1 MEIPSVN
8 GQIISNLFF
17 LAFLTLV
24 NAFFSCTEMAVVSVN
39 KNRMGMLAEK
49 GNKKAKLILKLLEE
63 PTNFL
68 STIQVFFSCTEMA
81 VVSVNKNRMGMLAEK
96 GNKKAKLILKLL
108 EEPTN
113 FLSTI
118 QVAITLSGFFASA
131 SAATNFSFVVENWL
145 NPFNIPYT
153 KEISLVLVTVVLS
166 FFTLVF
172 GELVPKRVALQRAE
186 SIALFSVKI
195 VYLISK
201 IVLPFIKLLSFSTN
215 LVLKILGVNLENIE
229 EKVSEEE
236 IKSLIEVGQRHGVFN
251 ETEKEMITSVLS
263 FDNKIAREIMIPRK
277 NVYSINIDTPLTV
290 GQRHGV
296 FNETEKEMI
305 TSVLSF
311 DNKIAREIMIPRKNV
326 YSINIDTPLTNYLDE
341 LLEEKH
347 SRIPVYQ
354 GDKDNIVGILYLKD
368 FIVEARK
375 NGFENV
381 NISSIMKK
389 PYFVLENKNIDVLF
403 KEFQKRKIFMAIL
416 VDEYG
421 SFVGIV
427 TMEDI
432 IEEVMGNIQDVYDE
446 EDPLLEKLSEYT
458 YLVDG
463 FYSLN
468 DLNSKL
474 GLKIDNDEFDTI
486 SGFVIDLIGR
496 IPEENEKL
504 QVNYKNLSFQI
515 LSVKEKW
522 E

>member
-24 NAFFSCTEMAVVSVN
+24 NA
-39 KNRMGMLAEK
+39 
-49 GNKKAKLILKLLEE
+49 
-63 PTNFL
+63 
-68 STIQVFFSCTEMA
+68 FFSCTEMA

-277 NVYSINIDTPLTV
+277 NVYSINIDTPLT
-290 GQRHGV
+290 
-296 FNETEKEMI
+296 
-305 TSVLSF
+305 
-311 DNKIAREIMIPRKNV
+311 
-326 YSINIDTPLTNYLDE
+326 NYLDE

-368 FIVEARK
+368 FIVEAHK

-474 GLKIDNDEFDTI
+474 GLKIDNDEFDTV

-515 LSVKEKW
+515 LSVKEKCIDKIKMTISPDMV
-522 E
+522 EETSEEEL

>member
-24 NAFFSCTEMAVVSVN
+24 NA
-39 KNRMGMLAEK
+39 
-49 GNKKAKLILKLLEE
+49 
-63 PTNFL
+63 
-68 STIQVFFSCTEMA
+68 FFSCTEMA

-277 NVYSINIDTPLTV
+277 NVYSINIDTPLT
-290 GQRHGV
+290 
-296 FNETEKEMI
+296 
-305 TSVLSF
+305 
-311 DNKIAREIMIPRKNV
+311 
-326 YSINIDTPLTNYLDE
+326 NYLDE

-389 PYFVLENKNIDVLF
+389 PYFVLENKNIDILF

-474 GLKIDNDEFDTI
+474 GLKIDNDEFDTV

-515 LSVKEKW
+515 LSVKEKCIDKIKMTISP
-522 E
+522 EMVEETSEEEL

>member
-24 NAFFSCTEMAVVSVN
+24 NA
-39 KNRMGMLAEK
+39 
-49 GNKKAKLILKLLEE
+49 
-63 PTNFL
+63 
-68 STIQVFFSCTEMA
+68 FFSCTEMA

-277 NVYSINIDTPLTV
+277 NVYSINIDTPLT
-290 GQRHGV
+290 
-296 FNETEKEMI
+296 
-305 TSVLSF
+305 
-311 DNKIAREIMIPRKNV
+311 
-326 YSINIDTPLTNYLDE
+326 NYLDE
-341 LLEEKH
+341 ILEEKH

-468 DLNSKL
+468 DLNTKL
-474 GLKIDNDEFDTI
+474 GLKIDNDEFDTV

-515 LSVKEKW
+515 LSVKEKCIDKIKMTISP
-522 E
+522 EMVEETSEEEL

>member
-24 NAFFSCTEMAVVSVN
+24 NA
-39 KNRMGMLAEK
+39 
-49 GNKKAKLILKLLEE
+49 
-63 PTNFL
+63 
-68 STIQVFFSCTEMA
+68 FFSCTEMA

-277 NVYSINIDTPLTV
+277 NVYSINIDTPLT
-290 GQRHGV
+290 
-296 FNETEKEMI
+296 
-305 TSVLSF
+305 
-311 DNKIAREIMIPRKNV
+311 
-326 YSINIDTPLTNYLDE
+326 NYLDE

-421 SFVGIV
+421 SFIGIV

-474 GLKIDNDEFDTI
+474 GLKIDNDEFDTV

-515 LSVKEKW
+515 LSVKEKCIDKIKITISP
-522 E
+522 EMVEETSKEEL

>member
-24 NAFFSCTEMAVVSVN
+24 NA
-39 KNRMGMLAEK
+39 
-49 GNKKAKLILKLLEE
+49 
-63 PTNFL
+63 
-68 STIQVFFSCTEMA
+68 FFSCTEMA

-277 NVYSINIDTPLTV
+277 NVYSINIDTPLT
-290 GQRHGV
+290 
-296 FNETEKEMI
+296 
-305 TSVLSF
+305 
-311 DNKIAREIMIPRKNV
+311 
-326 YSINIDTPLTNYLDE
+326 NYLDE

-421 SFVGIV
+421 SFIGIV

-468 DLNSKL
+468 DLNTKL
-474 GLKIDNDEFDTI
+474 GLKIDNDEFDTV

-515 LSVKEKW
+515 LSVKEKCIDKIKITISP
-522 E
+522 EMVEETSEEEL

>member
-8 GQIISNLFF
+8 RQIISNLFF

-24 NAFFSCTEMAVVSVN
+24 NA
-39 KNRMGMLAEK
+39 
-49 GNKKAKLILKLLEE
+49 
-63 PTNFL
+63 
-68 STIQVFFSCTEMA
+68 FFSCTEMA

-277 NVYSINIDTPLTV
+277 NVYSINIDTPLT
-290 GQRHGV
+290 
-296 FNETEKEMI
+296 
-305 TSVLSF
+305 
-311 DNKIAREIMIPRKNV
+311 
-326 YSINIDTPLTNYLDE
+326 NYLDE

-368 FIVEARK
+368 FIVEAHK

-468 DLNSKL
+468 DLNTKL

-515 LSVKEKW
+515 LSVKEKCIDKIKITISP
-522 E
+522 EMVEETSEEEL

>member
-17 LAFLTLV
+17 LAFLTLA
-24 NAFFSCTEMAVVSVN
+24 NA
-39 KNRMGMLAEK
+39 
-49 GNKKAKLILKLLEE
+49 
-63 PTNFL
+63 
-68 STIQVFFSCTEMA
+68 FFSCTEMA

-277 NVYSINIDTPLTV
+277 NVYSINIDTPLT
-290 GQRHGV
+290 
-296 FNETEKEMI
+296 
-305 TSVLSF
+305 
-311 DNKIAREIMIPRKNV
+311 
-326 YSINIDTPLTNYLDE
+326 NYLDE

-468 DLNSKL
+468 DLNTKL

-515 LSVKEKW
+515 LSVKEKCIDKIKITISP
-522 E
+522 EMVEETSEEEL

>member
-24 NAFFSCTEMAVVSVN
+24 NA
-39 KNRMGMLAEK
+39 
-49 GNKKAKLILKLLEE
+49 
-63 PTNFL
+63 
-68 STIQVFFSCTEMA
+68 FFSCTEMA

-277 NVYSINIDTPLTV
+277 NVYSINIDTPLT
-290 GQRHGV
+290 
-296 FNETEKEMI
+296 
-305 TSVLSF
+305 
-311 DNKIAREIMIPRKNV
+311 
-326 YSINIDTPLTNYLDE
+326 NYLDE

-474 GLKIDNDEFDTI
+474 GLKIDNDEFDTV

-515 LSVKEKW
+515 LSVKEKCIDKIKITISP
-522 E
+522 EIVEETSEEES

>member
-68 STIQVFFSCTEMA
+68 STIQV
-81 VVSVNKNRMGMLAEK
+81 
-96 GNKKAKLILKLL
+96 
-108 EEPTN
+108 
-113 FLSTI
+113 
-118 QVAITLSGFFASA
+118 AITLSGFFASA

-145 NPFNIPYT
+145 DPLNISYT
-153 KEISLVLVTVVLS
+153 KEISLVLVTIVLS

-195 VYLISK
+195 VYIISK

-236 IKSLIEVGQRHGVFN
+236 IKSLIE
-251 ETEKEMITSVLS
+251 
-263 FDNKIAREIMIPRK
+263 
-277 NVYSINIDTPLTV
+277 V

-421 SFVGIV
+421 SFIGIV

-515 LSVKEKW
+515 LSVKEKCIDKIKITISP
-522 E
+522 EMVEETSEEEL

>member
-24 NAFFSCTEMAVVSVN
+24 NA
-39 KNRMGMLAEK
+39 
-49 GNKKAKLILKLLEE
+49 
-63 PTNFL
+63 
-68 STIQVFFSCTEMA
+68 FFSCTEMA

-277 NVYSINIDTPLTV
+277 NVYSINIDTPLT
-290 GQRHGV
+290 
-296 FNETEKEMI
+296 
-305 TSVLSF
+305 
-311 DNKIAREIMIPRKNV
+311 
-326 YSINIDTPLTNYLDE
+326 NYLDE

-421 SFVGIV
+421 SFIGIV

-468 DLNSKL
+468 DLNTKL

-515 LSVKEKW
+515 LSVKEKCIDKIKMTISP
-522 E
+522 EMVEETSDEEL

>member
-24 NAFFSCTEMAVVSVN
+24 NA
-39 KNRMGMLAEK
+39 
-49 GNKKAKLILKLLEE
+49 
-63 PTNFL
+63 
-68 STIQVFFSCTEMA
+68 FFSCTEMA

-277 NVYSINIDTPLTV
+277 NVYSINIDTPLT
-290 GQRHGV
+290 
-296 FNETEKEMI
+296 
-305 TSVLSF
+305 
-311 DNKIAREIMIPRKNV
+311 
-326 YSINIDTPLTNYLDE
+326 NYLDE

-468 DLNSKL
+468 DLNTKL

-515 LSVKEKW
+515 LSVKEKCIDKIKITISP
-522 E
+522 EMVEETSEEEL

>member
-24 NAFFSCTEMAVVSVN
+24 NA
-39 KNRMGMLAEK
+39 
-49 GNKKAKLILKLLEE
+49 
-63 PTNFL
+63 
-68 STIQVFFSCTEMA
+68 FFSCTEMA

-277 NVYSINIDTPLTV
+277 NVYSINIDTPLT
-290 GQRHGV
+290 
-296 FNETEKEMI
+296 
-305 TSVLSF
+305 
-311 DNKIAREIMIPRKNV
+311 
-326 YSINIDTPLTNYLDE
+326 NYLDE
-341 LLEEKH
+341 ILEEKH

-368 FIVEARK
+368 FILEARK

-474 GLKIDNDEFDTI
+474 GLKIDNDDFDTV

-515 LSVKEKW
+515 LSVKEKCIDKIKMTISP
-522 E
+522 EMVEETSEEEL

>member
-17 LAFLTLV
+17 LGFLTLV

-49 GNKKAKLILKLLEE
+49 GNKKAKLI
-63 PTNFL
+63 
-68 STIQVFFSCTEMA
+68 S
-81 VVSVNKNRMGMLAEK
+81 
-96 GNKKAKLILKLL
+96 KLL

-131 SAATNFSFVVENWL
+131 SAATNFSFVIENWL

-153 KEISLVLVTVVLS
+153 KEISLVLVTIVLS

-201 IVLPFIKLLSFSTN
+201 IVLPFIKLLSFATN

-229 EKVSEEE
+229 KKVSEEE

-277 NVYSINIDTPLTV
+277 NVYSINIDTPL
-290 GQRHGV
+290 
-296 FNETEKEMI
+296 I
-305 TSVLSF
+305 
-311 DNKIAREIMIPRKNV
+311 
-326 YSINIDTPLTNYLDE
+326 NYLDE

-354 GDKDNIVGILYLKD
+354 GDKDNIVGILYIKD

-389 PYFVLENKNIDVLF
+389 PYFVLENKNIDILF

-474 GLKIDNDEFDTI
+474 GLKIDNDEFDTV
-486 SGFVIDLIGR
+486 SGFVIDLLGR

-515 LSVKEKW
+515 LSVKEKCIDKIKMTISP
-522 E
+522 EIVEETSEEEL

>member
-24 NAFFSCTEMAVVSVN
+24 NA
-39 KNRMGMLAEK
+39 
-49 GNKKAKLILKLLEE
+49 
-63 PTNFL
+63 
-68 STIQVFFSCTEMA
+68 FFSCTEMA

-145 NPFNIPYT
+145 NPFNISYT

-236 IKSLIEVGQRHGVFN
+236 IKSLIE
-251 ETEKEMITSVLS
+251 
-263 FDNKIAREIMIPRK
+263 
-277 NVYSINIDTPLTV
+277 V

-468 DLNSKL
+468 DLNTKL
-474 GLKIDNDEFDTI
+474 GLKIDNDEFDTV

-515 LSVKEKW
+515 LSVKEKCIDKIKITISP
-522 E
+522 EMVEETSEEEL

>member
-24 NAFFSCTEMAVVSVN
+24 NA
-39 KNRMGMLAEK
+39 
-49 GNKKAKLILKLLEE
+49 
-63 PTNFL
+63 
-68 STIQVFFSCTEMA
+68 FFSCTEMA

-145 NPFNIPYT
+145 NPLNISYT

-195 VYLISK
+195 VYIISK

-236 IKSLIEVGQRHGVFN
+236 IKSLIE
-251 ETEKEMITSVLS
+251 
-263 FDNKIAREIMIPRK
+263 
-277 NVYSINIDTPLTV
+277 V

-421 SFVGIV
+421 SFIGIV

-468 DLNSKL
+468 DLNTKL
-474 GLKIDNDEFDTI
+474 GLKIDNDEFDTV

-515 LSVKEKW
+515 LSVKEKCIDKIKMTISP
-522 E
+522 EMVEETSEEEL

>member
-39 KNRMGMLAEK
+39 KNRMGML
-49 GNKKAKLILKLLEE
+49 
-63 PTNFL
+63 
-68 STIQVFFSCTEMA
+68 V
-81 VVSVNKNRMGMLAEK
+81 EK

-153 KEISLVLVTVVLS
+153 KEISLALVTVVLS

-236 IKSLIEVGQRHGVFN
+236 IKSLIE
-251 ETEKEMITSVLS
+251 
-263 FDNKIAREIMIPRK
+263 
-277 NVYSINIDTPLTV
+277 V

-468 DLNSKL
+468 DLNTKL

-515 LSVKEKW
+515 LSVKEKCIDKIKMTISP
-522 E
+522 EIVEETSDEEL

>member
-68 STIQVFFSCTEMA
+68 STIQV
-81 VVSVNKNRMGMLAEK
+81 
-96 GNKKAKLILKLL
+96 
-108 EEPTN
+108 
-113 FLSTI
+113 
-118 QVAITLSGFFASA
+118 AITLSGFFASA

-145 NPFNIPYT
+145 DPLNISYT

-195 VYLISK
+195 VYIISK

-236 IKSLIEVGQRHGVFN
+236 IKSLIE
-251 ETEKEMITSVLS
+251 
-263 FDNKIAREIMIPRK
+263 
-277 NVYSINIDTPLTV
+277 V

-421 SFVGIV
+421 SFIGIV

-474 GLKIDNDEFDTI
+474 GLKIDNDEFDTV

-515 LSVKEKW
+515 LSVKEKCIDKIKITISP
-522 E
+522 EMVEETSEEEL

>member
-24 NAFFSCTEMAVVSVN
+24 NA
-39 KNRMGMLAEK
+39 
-49 GNKKAKLILKLLEE
+49 
-63 PTNFL
+63 
-68 STIQVFFSCTEMA
+68 FFSCTEMA

-145 NPFNIPYT
+145 NPFNILYT

-277 NVYSINIDTPLTV
+277 NVYSINIDTPLT
-290 GQRHGV
+290 
-296 FNETEKEMI
+296 
-305 TSVLSF
+305 
-311 DNKIAREIMIPRKNV
+311 D
-326 YSINIDTPLTNYLDE
+326 YLDE

-515 LSVKEKW
+515 LSVKEKCIDKIKMTISP
-522 E
+522 EIVEETSEEEL

>member
-24 NAFFSCTEMAVVSVN
+24 NA
-39 KNRMGMLAEK
+39 
-49 GNKKAKLILKLLEE
+49 
-63 PTNFL
+63 
-68 STIQVFFSCTEMA
+68 FFSCTEMA

-236 IKSLIEVGQRHGVFN
+236 IKSLIE
-251 ETEKEMITSVLS
+251 
-263 FDNKIAREIMIPRK
+263 
-277 NVYSINIDTPLTV
+277 V

-515 LSVKEKW
+515 LSVKEKCIDKIKMTISP
-522 E
+522 EMVEETSEEEL

>member
-24 NAFFSCTEMAVVSVN
+24 NA
-39 KNRMGMLAEK
+39 
-49 GNKKAKLILKLLEE
+49 
-63 PTNFL
+63 
-68 STIQVFFSCTEMA
+68 FFSCTEMA

-277 NVYSINIDTPLTV
+277 NVYSINIDTPLT
-290 GQRHGV
+290 
-296 FNETEKEMI
+296 
-305 TSVLSF
+305 
-311 DNKIAREIMIPRKNV
+311 
-326 YSINIDTPLTNYLDE
+326 NYLDE

-368 FIVEARK
+368 FIVEAHK

-474 GLKIDNDEFDTI
+474 GLKIDNDEFDTV

-515 LSVKEKW
+515 LSVKEKCIDKIKMTISP
-522 E
+522 EMVEETSEEEL

>member
-24 NAFFSCTEMAVVSVN
+24 NA
-39 KNRMGMLAEK
+39 
-49 GNKKAKLILKLLEE
+49 
-63 PTNFL
+63 
-68 STIQVFFSCTEMA
+68 FFSCTEMA

-277 NVYSINIDTPLTV
+277 NVYSINIDTPLT
-290 GQRHGV
+290 
-296 FNETEKEMI
+296 
-305 TSVLSF
+305 
-311 DNKIAREIMIPRKNV
+311 
-326 YSINIDTPLTNYLDE
+326 NYLDE

-468 DLNSKL
+468 DLNTKL
-474 GLKIDNDEFDTI
+474 GLKIDNDEFDTV

-515 LSVKEKW
+515 LSVKEKCIDKIKMTISP
-522 E
+522 EIVEETSDEEL

>member
-24 NAFFSCTEMAVVSVN
+24 NA
-39 KNRMGMLAEK
+39 
-49 GNKKAKLILKLLEE
+49 
-63 PTNFL
+63 
-68 STIQVFFSCTEMA
+68 FFSCTEMA

-277 NVYSINIDTPLTV
+277 NVYSINIDTPLT
-290 GQRHGV
+290 
-296 FNETEKEMI
+296 
-305 TSVLSF
+305 
-311 DNKIAREIMIPRKNV
+311 
-326 YSINIDTPLTNYLDE
+326 NYLDE

-403 KEFQKRKIFMAIL
+403 KEFQKRKIFMTIL

-468 DLNSKL
+468 DLNTKL
-474 GLKIDNDEFDTI
+474 GLKIDNDEFDTV

-515 LSVKEKW
+515 LSVKEKCIDKIKITISP
-522 E
+522 EMVEETSEEEL

>member
-24 NAFFSCTEMAVVSVN
+24 NA
-39 KNRMGMLAEK
+39 
-49 GNKKAKLILKLLEE
+49 
-63 PTNFL
+63 
-68 STIQVFFSCTEMA
+68 FFSCTEMA

-172 GELVPKRVALQRAE
+172 GELVPKRVALQRVE

-236 IKSLIEVGQRHGVFN
+236 IKSLIE
-251 ETEKEMITSVLS
+251 
-263 FDNKIAREIMIPRK
+263 
-277 NVYSINIDTPLTV
+277 V

-421 SFVGIV
+421 SFIGIV

-474 GLKIDNDEFDTI
+474 GLKIDNDEFDTV

-515 LSVKEKW
+515 LSVKEKCIDKIKMTISP
-522 E
+522 EIVEETSDEEL

>member
-24 NAFFSCTEMAVVSVN
+24 NA
-39 KNRMGMLAEK
+39 
-49 GNKKAKLILKLLEE
+49 
-63 PTNFL
+63 
-68 STIQVFFSCTEMA
+68 FFSCTEMA

-277 NVYSINIDTPLTV
+277 NVYSINIDTPLT
-290 GQRHGV
+290 
-296 FNETEKEMI
+296 
-305 TSVLSF
+305 
-311 DNKIAREIMIPRKNV
+311 
-326 YSINIDTPLTNYLDE
+326 NYLDE

-474 GLKIDNDEFDTI
+474 GLKIDNDEFDTV

-515 LSVKEKW
+515 LSVKEKCIDKIKMTISP
-522 E
+522 EIVEETFEEEL

>member
-24 NAFFSCTEMAVVSVN
+24 NA
-39 KNRMGMLAEK
+39 
-49 GNKKAKLILKLLEE
+49 
-63 PTNFL
+63 
-68 STIQVFFSCTEMA
+68 FFSCTEMA

-277 NVYSINIDTPLTV
+277 NVYSINIDTPLT
-290 GQRHGV
+290 
-296 FNETEKEMI
+296 
-305 TSVLSF
+305 
-311 DNKIAREIMIPRKNV
+311 D
-326 YSINIDTPLTNYLDE
+326 YLDE

-368 FIVEARK
+368 FIVEAHK

-515 LSVKEKW
+515 LSVKEKCIDKIKITISP
-522 E
+522 EMVEKTSEEEL

>member
-24 NAFFSCTEMAVVSVN
+24 NA
-39 KNRMGMLAEK
+39 
-49 GNKKAKLILKLLEE
+49 
-63 PTNFL
+63 
-68 STIQVFFSCTEMA
+68 FFSCTEMA

-277 NVYSINIDTPLTV
+277 NVYSINIDTPLT
-290 GQRHGV
+290 
-296 FNETEKEMI
+296 
-305 TSVLSF
+305 
-311 DNKIAREIMIPRKNV
+311 
-326 YSINIDTPLTNYLDE
+326 NYLDE

-474 GLKIDNDEFDTI
+474 GLKIDNDEFDTV

-515 LSVKEKW
+515 LSVKEKCIDKIKITISP
-522 E
+522 EMAEETSEEEL

>member
-24 NAFFSCTEMAVVSVN
+24 NA
-39 KNRMGMLAEK
+39 
-49 GNKKAKLILKLLEE
+49 
-63 PTNFL
+63 
-68 STIQVFFSCTEMA
+68 FFSCTEMA

-277 NVYSINIDTPLTV
+277 NVYSINIDTPLT
-290 GQRHGV
+290 
-296 FNETEKEMI
+296 
-305 TSVLSF
+305 
-311 DNKIAREIMIPRKNV
+311 
-326 YSINIDTPLTNYLDE
+326 NYLDE

-347 SRIPVYQ
+347 SRIPIYQ

-368 FIVEARK
+368 FIVEAHK

-421 SFVGIV
+421 SFIGIV

-474 GLKIDNDEFDTI
+474 GLKIDNDEFDTV

-515 LSVKEKW
+515 LSVKEKCIDKIKITISP
-522 E
+522 EIVEETSDEEL

>member
-24 NAFFSCTEMAVVSVN
+24 NA
-39 KNRMGMLAEK
+39 
-49 GNKKAKLILKLLEE
+49 
-63 PTNFL
+63 
-68 STIQVFFSCTEMA
+68 FFSCTEMA

-277 NVYSINIDTPLTV
+277 NVYSV
-290 GQRHGV
+290 
-296 FNETEKEMI
+296 
-305 TSVLSF
+305 
-311 DNKIAREIMIPRKNV
+311 
-326 YSINIDTPLTNYLDE
+326 NIDTPLTNYLDE

-421 SFVGIV
+421 SFIGIV

-468 DLNSKL
+468 DLNTKL
-474 GLKIDNDEFDTI
+474 GLKIDNDEFDTV

-515 LSVKEKW
+515 LSVKEKCIDKIKMTISP
-522 E
+522 EMVEETSEEEL

>member
-17 LAFLTLV
+17 LAFLTLI
-24 NAFFSCTEMAVVSVN
+24 NA
-39 KNRMGMLAEK
+39 
-49 GNKKAKLILKLLEE
+49 
-63 PTNFL
+63 
-68 STIQVFFSCTEMA
+68 FFSCTEMA

-172 GELVPKRVALQRAE
+172 GELVPKRVALQRVE

-236 IKSLIEVGQRHGVFN
+236 IKSLIE
-251 ETEKEMITSVLS
+251 
-263 FDNKIAREIMIPRK
+263 
-277 NVYSINIDTPLTV
+277 V

-474 GLKIDNDEFDTI
+474 GLKIDNDEFDTV

-515 LSVKEKW
+515 LSVKEKCIDKIKMTISP
-522 E
+522 EMVEETSEEEL

>member
-17 LAFLTLV
+17 LAFLTLI
-24 NAFFSCTEMAVVSVN
+24 NA
-39 KNRMGMLAEK
+39 
-49 GNKKAKLILKLLEE
+49 
-63 PTNFL
+63 
-68 STIQVFFSCTEMA
+68 FFSCTEMA

-277 NVYSINIDTPLTV
+277 NVYSV
-290 GQRHGV
+290 
-296 FNETEKEMI
+296 
-305 TSVLSF
+305 
-311 DNKIAREIMIPRKNV
+311 
-326 YSINIDTPLTNYLDE
+326 NIDTPLTNYLDE

-468 DLNSKL
+468 DLNTKL

-515 LSVKEKW
+515 LSVKEKCIDKIKMTISP
-522 E
+522 EMVEETSEEEL

>member
-24 NAFFSCTEMAVVSVN
+24 NA
-39 KNRMGMLAEK
+39 
-49 GNKKAKLILKLLEE
+49 
-63 PTNFL
+63 
-68 STIQVFFSCTEMA
+68 FFSCTEMA

-277 NVYSINIDTPLTV
+277 NVYSINIDTPLT
-290 GQRHGV
+290 
-296 FNETEKEMI
+296 
-305 TSVLSF
+305 
-311 DNKIAREIMIPRKNV
+311 
-326 YSINIDTPLTNYLDE
+326 NYLDE
-341 LLEEKH
+341 ILEEKH

-474 GLKIDNDEFDTI
+474 GLKIDNDEFDTV

-515 LSVKEKW
+515 LSVKEKCIDKIKMTISP
-522 E
+522 EMVEETSEEEL

>member
-24 NAFFSCTEMAVVSVN
+24 NA
-39 KNRMGMLAEK
+39 
-49 GNKKAKLILKLLEE
+49 
-63 PTNFL
+63 
-68 STIQVFFSCTEMA
+68 FFSCTEMA

-277 NVYSINIDTPLTV
+277 NVYSINIDTPLT
-290 GQRHGV
+290 
-296 FNETEKEMI
+296 
-305 TSVLSF
+305 
-311 DNKIAREIMIPRKNV
+311 
-326 YSINIDTPLTNYLDE
+326 NYLDE

-421 SFVGIV
+421 SFVG
-427 TMEDI
+427 
-432 IEEVMGNIQDVYDE
+432 
-446 EDPLLEKLSEYT
+446 KLW
-458 YLVDG
+458 
-463 FYSLN
+463 
-468 DLNSKL
+468 
-474 GLKIDNDEFDTI
+474 KI
-486 SGFVIDLIGR
+486 
-496 IPEENEKL
+496 
-504 QVNYKNLSFQI
+504 
-515 LSVKEKW
+515 
-522 E
+522 

>member
-24 NAFFSCTEMAVVSVN
+24 NA
-39 KNRMGMLAEK
+39 
-49 GNKKAKLILKLLEE
+49 
-63 PTNFL
+63 
-68 STIQVFFSCTEMA
+68 FFSCTEMA

-277 NVYSINIDTPLTV
+277 NVYSINIDTPLT
-290 GQRHGV
+290 
-296 FNETEKEMI
+296 
-305 TSVLSF
+305 
-311 DNKIAREIMIPRKNV
+311 
-326 YSINIDTPLTNYLDE
+326 NYLDE

-468 DLNSKL
+468 DLNTKL
-474 GLKIDNDEFDTI
+474 GLKIDNDDFDTV

-515 LSVKEKW
+515 LSVKEKCIDKIKMTISP
-522 E
+522 EMVEETSEEEL

>member
-24 NAFFSCTEMAVVSVN
+24 NA
-39 KNRMGMLAEK
+39 
-49 GNKKAKLILKLLEE
+49 
-63 PTNFL
+63 
-68 STIQVFFSCTEMA
+68 FFSCTEMA

-277 NVYSINIDTPLTV
+277 NVYSINIDTPLT
-290 GQRHGV
+290 
-296 FNETEKEMI
+296 
-305 TSVLSF
+305 
-311 DNKIAREIMIPRKNV
+311 
-326 YSINIDTPLTNYLDE
+326 NYLDE

-421 SFVGIV
+421 SFIGIV

-474 GLKIDNDEFDTI
+474 GLKIDNDEFDTV

-515 LSVKEKW
+515 LSVKEKCIDKIKMTISP
-522 E
+522 EMVEETSEEEL

>member
-17 LAFLTLV
+17 LGFLTLV

-49 GNKKAKLILKLLEE
+49 GNKKAKLI
-63 PTNFL
+63 
-68 STIQVFFSCTEMA
+68 S
-81 VVSVNKNRMGMLAEK
+81 
-96 GNKKAKLILKLL
+96 KLL

-131 SAATNFSFVVENWL
+131 SAATNFSFVIENWL

-153 KEISLVLVTVVLS
+153 KEISLVLVTIVLS

-201 IVLPFIKLLSFSTN
+201 IVLPFIKLLSFATN

-277 NVYSINIDTPLTV
+277 NVYSINIDTPLT
-290 GQRHGV
+290 
-296 FNETEKEMI
+296 
-305 TSVLSF
+305 
-311 DNKIAREIMIPRKNV
+311 
-326 YSINIDTPLTNYLDE
+326 NYLDE

-347 SRIPVYQ
+347 SRVPVYQ
-354 GDKDNIVGILYLKD
+354 GDKDNIVGILYIKD

-389 PYFVLENKNIDVLF
+389 PYFVLENKNIDILF
-403 KEFQKRKIFMAIL
+403 KEFQKRKIFMGIL

-474 GLKIDNDEFDTI
+474 GLKIDNDEFDTV
-486 SGFVIDLIGR
+486 SGFVIDLLGR

-515 LSVKEKW
+515 LSVKEKCIDKIKMTISP
-522 E
+522 EIVEETSEEEL

>member
-24 NAFFSCTEMAVVSVN
+24 NA
-39 KNRMGMLAEK
+39 
-49 GNKKAKLILKLLEE
+49 
-63 PTNFL
+63 
-68 STIQVFFSCTEMA
+68 FFSCTEMA

-277 NVYSINIDTPLTV
+277 NVYSINIDTPLT
-290 GQRHGV
+290 
-296 FNETEKEMI
+296 
-305 TSVLSF
+305 
-311 DNKIAREIMIPRKNV
+311 
-326 YSINIDTPLTNYLDE
+326 NYLDE

-368 FIVEARK
+368 FIVEAHK

-474 GLKIDNDEFDTI
+474 GLKIDNDDFDTV

-515 LSVKEKW
+515 LSVKEKCIDKIKMTISP
-522 E
+522 EMVEETSEEEL

>member
-24 NAFFSCTEMAVVSVN
+24 NA
-39 KNRMGMLAEK
+39 
-49 GNKKAKLILKLLEE
+49 
-63 PTNFL
+63 
-68 STIQVFFSCTEMA
+68 FFSCTEMA

-277 NVYSINIDTPLTV
+277 NVYSINIDTPLT
-290 GQRHGV
+290 
-296 FNETEKEMI
+296 
-305 TSVLSF
+305 
-311 DNKIAREIMIPRKNV
+311 
-326 YSINIDTPLTNYLDE
+326 NYLDE

-416 VDEYG
+416 LDEYG
-421 SFVGIV
+421 SCVGIV

-432 IEEVMGNIQDVYDE
+432 IEEVMGNFQDVYDE

-468 DLNSKL
+468 DLNTKL

-515 LSVKEKW
+515 LSVKEKCIDKIKMTISP
-522 E
+522 EIVEETSDEEL

>member
-68 STIQVFFSCTEMA
+68 STIQV
-81 VVSVNKNRMGMLAEK
+81 
-96 GNKKAKLILKLL
+96 
-108 EEPTN
+108 
-113 FLSTI
+113 
-118 QVAITLSGFFASA
+118 AITLSGFFASA
-131 SAATNFSFVVENWL
+131 SAATNFSFVVQNWL

-236 IKSLIEVGQRHGVFN
+236 IKSLIE
-251 ETEKEMITSVLS
+251 
-263 FDNKIAREIMIPRK
+263 
-277 NVYSINIDTPLTV
+277 V

-468 DLNSKL
+468 DLNTKL

-515 LSVKEKW
+515 LSVKEKCIDKIKMTISP
-522 E
+522 EIVEETSDEEL

>member
-24 NAFFSCTEMAVVSVN
+24 NA
-39 KNRMGMLAEK
+39 
-49 GNKKAKLILKLLEE
+49 
-63 PTNFL
+63 
-68 STIQVFFSCTEMA
+68 FFSCTEMA

-277 NVYSINIDTPLTV
+277 NVYSINIDTPLT
-290 GQRHGV
+290 
-296 FNETEKEMI
+296 
-305 TSVLSF
+305 
-311 DNKIAREIMIPRKNV
+311 
-326 YSINIDTPLTNYLDE
+326 NYLDE

-368 FIVEARK
+368 FIVEAHK

-468 DLNSKL
+468 DLNTKL
-474 GLKIDNDEFDTI
+474 GLKIDNDEFDTV

-515 LSVKEKW
+515 LSVKEKCIDKIKITISP
-522 E
+522 EMVEETSEEEL